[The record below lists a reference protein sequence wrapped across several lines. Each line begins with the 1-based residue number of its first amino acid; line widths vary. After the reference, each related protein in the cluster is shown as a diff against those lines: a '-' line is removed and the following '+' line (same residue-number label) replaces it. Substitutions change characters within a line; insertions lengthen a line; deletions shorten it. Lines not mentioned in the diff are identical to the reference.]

1 MNMNMK
7 IKISIISLLII
18 VGCGQTIDQDSLRNT
33 QEGLVIGM
41 EGENNTFA
49 WKGIPFAKPPIGE
62 LRWKAPQ
69 DASAWNG
76 TLEAIEF
83 KSACFQGSS
92 MIQGDSEGKWSGN
105 EDCLYLN
112 VWTPQLTEDQ
122 LENNQEKL
130 PVMMWIHG
138 GGNTTGSA
146 HVYDPSLLVSKHNV
160 VVVTIHYRMG
170 PLGWFRHPALQT
182 PDSSRAD
189 ISGNY
194 GTLDTIKALEWIN
207 KNIKYFGGDP
217 GNVTVFG
224 ESAGGHNA
232 AAIFASPLA
241 EGLYHKVIVQSGIMS
256 SSSIEAAE
264 SYLPESGIAPSRSGL
279 EAFNHIL
286 VANKSAANLI
296 EAKKIQDEM
305 TLEEI
310 RTILYEQS
318 PDVLL
323 QSSFDARPKRGGMTR
338 VFPDGHVIL
347 KGGIE
352 EAFNNSSLR
361 RVPIISG
368 TNKDENKF
376 FNALNRNF
384 VKWGPA
390 TGLYKTVG
398 VDEMPLE
405 IIDPE
410 YYDAISF
417 YGSSFWKQR
426 AVDTPARKLIQSG
439 HTDTYAY
446 RFDWDELSTINDI
459 DLSKLIGAAHA
470 LEILFVFGTFD
481 SFIVKN
487 FLFGD
492 DAYPA
497 GKKLSEQI
505 QSYWAEFA
513 YTGNPG
519 RGREGNLPLW
529 TSWSN
534 QEGDKYLVLDSEND
548 KGVFMSDIEYT
559 QDYLLNRIA
568 SDSRLNN
575 KEKCETL
582 FGLSYGDGNG
592 VSLEKFNGFMNGEC
606 ADRDYSEILD
616 MIESDDEDSDSQDN

>member
-1 MNMNMK
+1 
-7 IKISIISLLII
+7 
-18 VGCGQTIDQDSLRNT
+18 
-33 QEGLVIGM
+33 
-41 EGENNTFA
+41 
-49 WKGIPFAKPPIGE
+49 
-62 LRWKAPQ
+62 
-69 DASAWNG
+69 
-76 TLEAIEF
+76 
-83 KSACFQGSS
+83 
-92 MIQGDSEGKWSGN
+92 
-105 EDCLYLN
+105 
-112 VWTPQLTEDQ
+112 
-122 LENNQEKL
+122 
-130 PVMMWIHG
+130 MWIHG

-146 HVYDPSLLVSKHNV
+146 HVYDPSLLVSKYNV

-170 PLGWFRHPALQT
+170 PLGWFRHPALKT
-182 PDSSRAD
+182 SSSSKSD

-207 KNIKYFGGDP
+207 KNIKSFGGDP
-217 GNVTVFG
+217 ENVTVFG

-264 SYLPESGIAPSRSGL
+264 SYFPESGIAPSRSGL
-279 EAFNHIL
+279 EVFNHIL
-286 VANKSAANLI
+286 VANKLAANLKD
-296 EAKKIQDEM
+296 AKKVQDKM
-305 TLEEI
+305 SQGEI
-310 RTILYEQS
+310 RSILYELG

-323 QSSFDARPKRGGMTR
+323 QSSYDARPKRGGMTR

-352 EAFNNSSLR
+352 ESFNNSSLR

-390 TGLYKTVG
+390 SGLYKTVG

-405 IIDPE
+405 IIDPD

-459 DLSKLIGAAHA
+459 DLSKLIGSAHA
-470 LEILFVFGTFD
+470 LEILFVFGSFD

-487 FLFGD
+487 FLFGE

-497 GKKLSEQI
+497 GKKLSDQM

-519 RGREGNLPLW
+519 TGREGNLPEW
-529 TSWSN
+529 NAWSN
-534 QEGDKYLVLDSEND
+534 TESDKYLVLDSEND
-548 KGVFMSDIEYT
+548 QGIYMSDVEYN
-559 QDYLLNRIA
+559 QSYLLSKLSTDLRFN
-568 SDSRLNN
+568 DQ
-575 KEKCETL
+575 EKCETL

-592 VSLEKFNGFMNGEC
+592 VSKKKFNEFMNGSC
-606 ADRDYSEILD
+606 SDRDYSEILD
-616 MIESDDEDSDSQDN
+616 MIEGSDEEDLENKDN

>member
-1 MNMNMK
+1 MK

-62 LRWKAPQ
+62 LRWKAPK

-616 MIESDDEDSDSQDN
+616 MIESDDDDSDSQDN

>member
-1 MNMNMK
+1 MK
-7 IKISIISLLII
+7 IKILIISLLII
-18 VGCGQTIDQDSLRNT
+18 VGCGQTVDQDSLRNT

-41 EGENNTFA
+41 EGENKTFS
-49 WKGIPFAKPPIGE
+49 WKGIPFAKPPIGD
-62 LRWKAPQ
+62 LRWKAPK
-69 DASAWNG
+69 DSSTWNG

-347 KGGIE
+347 MGGIE

-548 KGVFMSDIEYT
+548 KGVFMSNIEYT

-606 ADRDYSEILD
+606 ADRDYSEILA

>member
-1 MNMNMK
+1 MK

-18 VGCGQTIDQDSLRNT
+18 AGCGQIIDQDSLRNT

-616 MIESDDEDSDSQDN
+616 MIESDDDDSDSQDN

>member
-1 MNMNMK
+1 M
-7 IKISIISLLII
+7 
-18 VGCGQTIDQDSLRNT
+18 
-33 QEGLVIGM
+33 
-41 EGENNTFA
+41 
-49 WKGIPFAKPPIGE
+49 
-62 LRWKAPQ
+62 
-69 DASAWNG
+69 
-76 TLEAIEF
+76 
-83 KSACFQGSS
+83 
-92 MIQGDSEGKWSGN
+92 
-105 EDCLYLN
+105 
-112 VWTPQLTEDQ
+112 
-122 LENNQEKL
+122 
-130 PVMMWIHG
+130 
-138 GGNTTGSA
+138 
-146 HVYDPSLLVSKHNV
+146 
-160 VVVTIHYRMG
+160 
-170 PLGWFRHPALQT
+170 
-182 PDSSRAD
+182 
-189 ISGNY
+189 
-194 GTLDTIKALEWIN
+194 
-207 KNIKYFGGDP
+207 
-217 GNVTVFG
+217 
-224 ESAGGHNA
+224 
-232 AAIFASPLA
+232 
-241 EGLYHKVIVQSGIMS
+241 
-256 SSSIEAAE
+256 
-264 SYLPESGIAPSRSGL
+264 
-279 EAFNHIL
+279 
-286 VANKSAANLI
+286 
-296 EAKKIQDEM
+296 
-305 TLEEI
+305 
-310 RTILYEQS
+310 
-318 PDVLL
+318 
-323 QSSFDARPKRGGMTR
+323 
-338 VFPDGHVIL
+338 
-347 KGGIE
+347 
-352 EAFNNSSLR
+352 
-361 RVPIISG
+361 
-368 TNKDENKF
+368 
-376 FNALNRNF
+376 
-384 VKWGPA
+384 KWGPA

-426 AVDTPARKLIQSG
+426 AVDTPARKLTQSG

-446 RFDWDELSTINDI
+446 RFDWDELSTINDM

-497 GKKLSEQI
+497 GKKLSDQI

-568 SDSRLNN
+568 VDSRLNN

-592 VSLEKFNGFMNGEC
+592 VSLKKFNEFMNGEC

>member
-1 MNMNMK
+1 MNMK
-7 IKISIISLLII
+7 ITVSIFSLFMIIS
-18 VGCGQTIDQDSLRNT
+18 CGQSVNQESLREVE
-33 QEGLVIGM
+33 EGSIIGM
-41 EGENNTFA
+41 EGENNTFV
-49 WKGIPFAKPPIGE
+49 WKGIPFAQPPVGD
-62 LRWKAPQ
+62 LRWKAPL
-69 DASAWNG
+69 DVSAWDG
-76 TLEAIEF
+76 TLEAIQF

-92 MIQGDSEGKWSGN
+92 RIQGDTEGQWSGS

-112 VWTPQLTEDQ
+112 IWTPQLTQDQ
-122 LENNQEKL
+122 VKGSQDKL

-146 HVYDPSLLVSKHNV
+146 HVYDPSLLVSKHEV
-160 VVVTIHYRMG
+160 IVVTIQYRMG
-170 PLGWFRHPALQT
+170 PLGWFRHPALET
-182 PDSSRAD
+182 SNSTKSD

-207 KNIKYFGGDP
+207 KNIQSFGGDP

-241 EGLYHKVIVQSGIMS
+241 EGLFHKVIVQSGIMS

-279 EAFNHIL
+279 EVFNHIL
-286 VANKSAANLI
+286 LAKNFAVDLQ
-296 EAKKIQDEM
+296 EAKKMQNQMSEDQ
-305 TLEEI
+305 I
-310 RTILYEQS
+310 RSILYEQEPS
-318 PDVLL
+318 VLL
-323 QSSFDARPKRGGMTR
+323 QASYDSRPKRGGMTR
-338 VFPDGHVIL
+338 VYPDGHVIL

-352 EAFNNSSLR
+352 ESFNKSSLT

-384 VKWGPA
+384 VRWGPA

-405 IIDPE
+405 IIDPD

-439 HTDTYAY
+439 HEDTYAY
-446 RFDWDELSTINDI
+446 RFDWDELSTINDM

-470 LEILFVFGTFD
+470 LEILFVFGSFD

-492 DAYPA
+492 DAFPA
-497 GKKLSEQI
+497 GKKLSDQI

-519 RGREGNLPLW
+519 RGREGDLPLW

-534 QEGDKYLVLDSEND
+534 QDGDKYLVLDSEND
-548 KGVFMSDIEYT
+548 KGVYMSDIEYT

-568 SDSRLNN
+568 NDSRLNN

-592 VSLEKFNGFMNGEC
+592 VSVKKFNQFMNGEC
-606 ADRDYSEILD
+606 ADRDYSEILA

>member
-1 MNMNMK
+1 
-7 IKISIISLLII
+7 
-18 VGCGQTIDQDSLRNT
+18 
-33 QEGLVIGM
+33 
-41 EGENNTFA
+41 
-49 WKGIPFAKPPIGE
+49 
-62 LRWKAPQ
+62 
-69 DASAWNG
+69 
-76 TLEAIEF
+76 
-83 KSACFQGSS
+83 
-92 MIQGDSEGKWSGN
+92 
-105 EDCLYLN
+105 
-112 VWTPQLTEDQ
+112 
-122 LENNQEKL
+122 
-130 PVMMWIHG
+130 
-138 GGNTTGSA
+138 
-146 HVYDPSLLVSKHNV
+146 
-160 VVVTIHYRMG
+160 MG

-286 VANKSAANLI
+286 VANKSAVNLL

-446 RFDWDELSTINDI
+446 RFDWDELRTINDI

-616 MIESDDEDSDSQDN
+616 MIESDDDDSDSQDN

>member
-1 MNMNMK
+1 MNMK

-92 MIQGDSEGKWSGN
+92 MIQGDSEDKWSGS

-112 VWTPQLTEDQ
+112 IWTPQLTQGQ

-146 HVYDPSLLVSKHNV
+146 HVYDPSILVSKHNV
-160 VVVTIHYRMG
+160 VVVTIQYRMG
-170 PLGWFRHPALQT
+170 PLGWFRHPALET

-207 KNIKYFGGDP
+207 KNIKSFGGDP

-279 EAFNHIL
+279 ETFNHIL
-286 VANKSAANLI
+286 VANKSASNLK

-305 TLEEI
+305 TPEEI
-310 RTILYEQS
+310 RTVLYEQG

-390 TGLYKTVG
+390 SGLYKTVG

-405 IIDPE
+405 IIDPD

-439 HTDTYAY
+439 HRDTYAY
-446 RFDWDELSTINDI
+446 RFDWDELSTINDM

-497 GKKLSEQI
+497 GKKLSDQI

-559 QDYLLNRIA
+559 QDYLLSRIA
-568 SDSRLNN
+568 TDPRLNN

-592 VSLEKFNGFMNGEC
+592 VSLEKFNEFMNGKC

>member
-1 MNMNMK
+1 MNMK

-616 MIESDDEDSDSQDN
+616 MIESDDDDSDSQDN

>member
-1 MNMNMK
+1 MNMNIK

-41 EGENNTFA
+41 KGENNTFA

-182 PDSSRAD
+182 PDSSKAD

-224 ESAGGHNA
+224 ETAGGHNA

-305 TLEEI
+305 TLEKI

-548 KGVFMSDIEYT
+548 KGVFMSNIEYT

-616 MIESDDEDSDSQDN
+616 MIESDDDDSDSQDN